1 VVSFAEVRADTGQ
14 QKKFLSTEI
23 RGRTVRVRYCGVDP
37 GLSGAVAFIRPDA
50 AHPGNRLA
58 VFDAPLV
65 GGEFDGVAF
74 AKLLAHRLPDMITI
88 EHAFSRPGQ
97 GVASTFKFGKTFGQA
112 LGVIQALGI
121 PYELVSPTTWK
132 KHCKIS
138 PSSPKDASRLV
149 CKRLYPDADIPLKKH
164 HGRADAILIAHY
176 AWRRSMTM
184 NRIETEVFAV

>member
-1 VVSFAEVRADTGQ
+1 M
-14 QKKFLSTEI
+14 
-23 RGRTVRVRYCGVDP
+23 RYCGIDP

-50 AHPGNRLA
+50 AHPPNRLA

-65 GGEFDGVAF
+65 GGEFDGVAL
-74 AKLLAHRLPDMITI
+74 AKLLAERLPDMVAI

-97 GVASTFKFGKTFGQA
+97 GVSSTFKFGKTFGQA

-121 PYELVSPTTWK
+121 PYELVSPSVWK
-132 KHCKIS
+132 KHFKIS

-149 CKRLYPDADIPLKKH
+149 CKRVYPNADIPLKKH

-176 AWRRSMTM
+176 AWQRLTTVKK
-184 NRIETEVFAV
+184 TEPEVLCEV